1 MSVILAPAV
10 IQVAGIVIVGA
21 ILIQSVFLVV
31 SSFRRL
37 AVEREQR
44 RVTLD
49 SLRYRAETAL
59 AENRLEVNRAELAWN
74 GFRKFRVQ
82 RKEKEAEGV
91 HSFYLVSHDG
101 KPLPPFVAGQYLTFQ
116 LRHPDEPKPLIR
128 CYSLSDG
135 PDDSNCY
142 RVSIKKIPPP
152 PNKPDAP
159 PGRSSTL
166 FNDHVEEG
174 DILDVK
180 APSGHFVLDTK
191 SELPIVFV
199 GGGIG
204 ITPVFSMLRALCDS
218 DSRRE
223 VWFFQGVRNG
233 AEHVMKEQLN
243 TLNQANE
250 NLNLRIC
257 YSEPQKGDKEGKDY
271 HQSGHVSV
279 DLMKE
284 LLPSNNYVFYICGP
298 PPMMEFLTAGLKE
311 WGVPESDIHF
321 EAFGSAT
328 VKKTK
333 AQTPADDAPTVE
345 VVFARSGK
353 TVQWDPS
360 ADSLLDFAEDNG
372 IVIESGCRA
381 GNCGTCVTAIKSGEV
396 TYVAEPGSTP
406 EDGSCLTCVSVP
418 KTPLTLDA

>member
-1 MSVILAPAV
+1 MSAILAPAV

-21 ILIQSVFLVV
+21 VFIQSVFLMV

-44 RVTLD
+44 RITLD

-59 AENRLEVNRAELAWN
+59 VENRHETNRAELSWN

-91 HSFYLVSHDG
+91 HSFYLVPHDG
-101 KPLPPFVAGQYLTFQ
+101 KPMPPFLPGQYLTFQ

-135 PDDSNCY
+135 PEQIFHY
-142 RVSIKKIPPP
+142 RVSIKKVPQPPD
-152 PNKPDAP
+152 KPDAP
-159 PGRSSTL
+159 PGRSSTF

-180 APSGHFVLDTK
+180 APSGHFVLDTT
-191 SELPIVFV
+191 SELPIVFI

-204 ITPVFSMLRALCDS
+204 VTPVLSMLSALCDS
-218 DSRRE
+218 ESRRE
-223 VWFFQGVRNG
+223 AWFFQGVRNG
-233 AEHVMKEQLN
+233 AEHVMKDQLN
-243 TLNQANE
+243 ALNQANE
-250 NLNLRIC
+250 NLQLHVC

-271 HQSGHVSV
+271 HHSGHVSV

-321 EAFGSAT
+321 EAFGPAT

-333 AQTPADDAPTVE
+333 AETPAGDALAVE
-345 VVFARSGK
+345 VVFDRSGK
-353 TVQWDPS
+353 TIQWDPS
-360 ADSLLDFAEDNG
+360 ADSLLEFAEDNG

-396 TYVAEPGSTP
+396 TYVAEPGSPP